1 MIDYGFQENIDYTLV
16 IQKRL
21 TNNPKNPYT
30 EVTEYILTLDTA
42 KHIVIVQRSY

>member
-1 MIDYGFQENIDYTLV
+1 MVDKTRLNTLV

-30 EVTEYILTLDTA
+30 EETDYILTLEMA
-42 KHIVIVQRSY
+42 KHYSKRFL